1 MKRLLMLFVL
11 MSCTA
16 IMLGQE
22 LKVLDFHADRMMND
36 AVKYPKKDA
45 NGVSCGL
52 VKLGLVLPEAEFE
65 GDIISTEYNNG
76 EWQIYMMQGAN
87 WITIKTQQY
96 LPLRFDFPS
105 DFPYIESNV
114 TYVMVVEI
122 PPSDSTDYFLE
133 LANEAVRENDMER
146 LIQYI
151 EKVPQNAVPDS
162 LMVHYNMAM
171 SIKVQ
176 NELYN
181 SLKQKTRN
189 FTTIPDRETF
199 NLCSSFMAK
208 YPRSEHFNQVSAFM
222 KVQGLKFL
230 EGQVNNPPPQPG
242 GGKNS
247 PIQPPM
253 KKKDPFLSIGLGADP
268 FFVFPDSS
276 KIAYDTSKI
285 YYGIGADAVLRIGR
299 PQNTINAL
307 LGLGASTGSFIK
319 PNLHAT
325 AEIRI
330 KVETLYLGVGADIV
344 LKDFEFTSMF
354 SRTDTRVSANPCLR
368 FMLGL
373 SEGKSDIYL
382 GVRYM
387 RSLGGA
393 VGLGFKW
400 YLF

>member
-1 MKRLLMLFVL
+1 MLFVL

-87 WITIKTQQY
+87 WITIKSQQY

-105 DFPYIESNV
+105 DFPFIESNV
-114 TYVMVVEI
+114 TYVMAVEI

-133 LANEAVRENDMER
+133 RANEAVRENDMER

-151 EKVPQNAVPDS
+151 EKVPQNAVPNS
-162 LMVHYNMAM
+162 LMVLYNNALLA
-171 SIKVQ
+171 KAHD
-176 NELYN
+176 ELYN
-181 SLKQKTRN
+181 SLRQKSIN
-189 FTTIPDRETF
+189 FTTIPDQETF
-199 NLCSSFMAK
+199 NQGQLFMAK
-208 YPRSEHFNQVSAFM
+208 YPNSEHFRQVSAFM
-222 KVQGLKFL
+222 KVEGVKFI
-230 EGQVNNPPPQPG
+230 ERSRPPKTPPPPKTNG
-242 GGKNS
+242 GSTS
-247 PIQPPM
+247 PIPNPS
-253 KKKDPFLSIGLGADP
+253 KKKDPFLTIGLGVDP

-276 KIAYDTSKI
+276 KVSYDTSKVH
-285 YYGIGADAVLRIGR
+285 YGAGADVVLKIGR

-307 LGLGASTGSFIK
+307 LGAGATIGSFIK

-325 AEIRI
+325 AEIRLN
-330 KVETLYLGVGADIV
+330 VESLYLGVGADIL
-344 LKDFEFTSMF
+344 LKDFDFTSVF
-354 SRTDTRVSANPCLR
+354 SRTDSMVSANPCLR
-368 FMLGL
+368 FMIGFSSEKKYDFYL
-373 SEGKSDIYL
+373 SI
-382 GVRYM
+382 RYM
-387 RSLGGA
+387 RTLGTA
-393 VGLGFKW
+393 VGVGFKW